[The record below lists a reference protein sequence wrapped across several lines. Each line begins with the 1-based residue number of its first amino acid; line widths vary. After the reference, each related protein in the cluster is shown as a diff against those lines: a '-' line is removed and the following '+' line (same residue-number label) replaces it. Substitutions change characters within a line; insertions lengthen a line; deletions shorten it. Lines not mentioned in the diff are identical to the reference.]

1 MQQVI
6 VIAHQK
12 GGVGKS
18 TIASNL
24 ATELAKAYE
33 VQVVDLDMQKSLTY
47 FNTLR
52 EDSKLVPLEILKIDS
67 NNDLK
72 NIINHNKKVLI
83 IDAGGYDSDINRLAL
98 AGADLVI
105 TPVSDSDIELVG
117 LLSFR
122 SILKDI
128 RKIRPKLTAHVLLNK
143 IHPWA
148 GNSLNGIY
156 EFINDNPEFEKLDA
170 ILRDRADYKK
180 AFGCGKSVIEFEGK
194 AQQEMQTL
202 VNEVTIKWLK

>member
-24 ATELAKAYE
+24 ATELAKTYE

-72 NIINHNKKVLI
+72 NIINHNEKVLI

-143 IHPWA
+143 IHPRA